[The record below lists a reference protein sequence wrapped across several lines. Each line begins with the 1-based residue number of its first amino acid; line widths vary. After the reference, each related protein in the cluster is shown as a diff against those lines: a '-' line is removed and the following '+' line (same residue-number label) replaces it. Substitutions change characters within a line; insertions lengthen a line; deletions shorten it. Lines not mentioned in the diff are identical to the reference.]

1 MWPWSGLGAALP
13 ELSEGQ
19 PVRQPLP
26 AGLSLAAPTAALR
39 YRVVPLCGPRL
50 RFRAVCCRAAST
62 QRVPFHTGCRG
73 RKQPQLA
80 DTSRC
85 IAPCRLLYRSGEPR
99 RLSSRA
105 AWLCVSGAP
114 RLHSASAPCGGSAPG
129 YSPPLPGPR
138 VACGRGALLRL
149 HRLQQHRGGP
159 ACRPHKLEHGRS
171 TPHTLLVQQP
181 KRPLLWLPR
190 HVCPVIKLTLGLAC
204 IVVLHEP
211 RLQI

>member
-1 MWPWSGLGAALP
+1 MRLVWPWSGLGAALP

-105 AWLCVSGAP
+105 AWLCVQRICPSESEQRGGRTSGTRDVLLQLRDLLLADPEVCKVPGARHHRLSRQGLLQCHQHPPSLPRP
-114 RLHSASAPCGGSAPG
+114 RL
-129 YSPPLPGPR
+129 LPG
-138 VACGRGALLRL
+138 
-149 HRLQQHRGGP
+149 QWP
-159 ACRPHKLEHGRS
+159 AAA
-171 TPHTLLVQQP
+171 T
-181 KRPLLWLPR
+181 
-190 HVCPVIKLTLGLAC
+190 AF
-204 IVVLHEP
+204 
-211 RLQI
+211 